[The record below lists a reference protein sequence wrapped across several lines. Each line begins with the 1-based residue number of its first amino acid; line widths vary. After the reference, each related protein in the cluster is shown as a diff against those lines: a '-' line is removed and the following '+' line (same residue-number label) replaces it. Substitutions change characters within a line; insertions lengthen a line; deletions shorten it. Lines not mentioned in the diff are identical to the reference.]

1 VTDLPVDGRRRVV
14 IEGVTPEIDA
24 GRFQVKRVMGDMMVV
39 EVDAFAD
46 GHDVLDTVLLHRSV
60 HSDTWSETRMRPL
73 PNDRWRG
80 AFPLEQPGA
89 YEYTCESWVDPFLTW
104 RAFLKKRIA
113 AGQDLGV
120 ELEIGAAIVE
130 STAARASRDDAT
142 QLREWAAALAG
153 NGEVQARTDVAL
165 DDALMHVMRRHADR
179 RFATRYERTLRVHV
193 DRERA
198 RFSTWYEFFPRSS
211 APLADAGR
219 HGTFADCVA
228 RLDDIAAMGF
238 DVVYLPPIHPIGRS
252 FRKGPNNTLTPA
264 PDDPGS
270 PWAIGA
276 SEGGHDAIHPQ
287 LGTFDDFEQLIARAA
302 ERGME
307 IALDLAFQATP
318 DHPWVRD
325 HPEWFRHRPDGTIQY
340 AENPPKKYQD
350 IYPLDFESKD
360 WRGLWEE
367 LERVIEFWVG
377 HGVRI
382 FRVDNPHTKAFAFWE
397 WVIARVQGR
406 HPDTIFLAEAFTRPK
421 VMYRLAKLG
430 FTQSYTYFAWRNTK
444 EELTE
449 YFTELTQ
456 NDVREYFRANL
467 WPNTPD
473 ILTEYLQFGDRPA
486 FAARYIL
493 AATLGA
499 SLGIY
504 GPAYELGEN
513 APREPGS
520 EEYLNS
526 EKYEIR
532 SWPLDA
538 PDSLRALITRV
549 NGIRR
554 RNPALQ
560 TDWGLLFHDC
570 DNPSIICYSKVS
582 DDGSNVMLMV
592 VNLDV
597 RHRQAGWLRL
607 DLEALGVPTGAP
619 FQVHDELGGGSY
631 LWNGP
636 ANYVELDPHGLPA
649 HVFRLRQKVRSEQ
662 DFDYYL

>member
-1 VTDLPVDGRRRVV
+1 
-14 IEGVTPEIDA
+14 
-24 GRFQVKRVMGDMMVV
+24 
-39 EVDAFAD
+39 
-46 GHDVLDTVLLHRSV
+46 
-60 HSDTWSETRMRPL
+60 
-73 PNDRWRG
+73 
-80 AFPLEQPGA
+80 
-89 YEYTCESWVDPFLTW
+89 
-104 RAFLKKRIA
+104 
-113 AGQDLGV
+113 V

-130 STAARASRDDAT
+130 STVARASRDDAT

-252 FRKGPNNTLTPA
+252 FRKGPNNTLTPG

-382 FRVDNPHTKAFAFWE
+382 FRVDNQHPNAFAFWE
-397 WVIARVQGR
+397 GVIARVQGR